1 MKKRAEQENEHRV
14 IRRLEK
20 AQEFAKREVCTF
32 SLKMPSG
39 CLFFWNIDWYHPQ
52 EEELKAL
59 KEKAARKQ
67 AAATGQ
73 TEDIENSK
81 EKDREIAMNRE
92 R

>member
-1 MKKRAEQENEHRV
+1 MKA
-14 IRRLEK
+14 
-20 AQEFAKREVCTF
+20 F
-32 SLKMPSG
+32 
-39 CLFFWNIDWYHPQ
+39 
-52 EEELKAL
+52 